1 MPNLFVE
8 DETYAAS
15 KNTVALNNSIMKY
28 FIRKVVLKYLKLY
41 LY

>member
-8 DETYAAS
+8 DETHATS
-15 KNTVALNNSIMKY
+15 KNTVTLNKSIMKY